1 MKKSSH
7 LDKLIHLTS
16 IHSKLRSA
24 IFSMR
29 QKNSGPYFTVRTS
42 NSVNKKYLNDEC
54 IANCQV
60 HESCYCKFRCV
71 FLDRERGR
79 VKQYPFI
86 LGLPSRRPQQ
96 LKWKGRGTY
105 SHTKKMKRFKCLGN
119 HTFHSQVSCKIT
131 LTSICLEFTQLI
143 IFLTGVYI
151 ILHAIWTCKVFPE
164 I

>member
-1 MKKSSH
+1 MICDEKLTLGLHQLSSFPWGCGAFLFLNSLLIVGRHCLSKTIFCFLKNPAQNCLAAIEPESGNRMKKSSY

-29 QKNSGPYFTVRTS
+29 PKNSGPYFTVRTS

-54 IANCQV
+54 VANCQV
-60 HESCYCKFRCV
+60 RESCYCKFRCV

-86 LGLPSRRPQQ
+86 LGLPSRRTQQ
-96 LKWKGRGTY
+96 LK
-105 SHTKKMKRFKCLGN
+105 
-119 HTFHSQVSCKIT
+119 
-131 LTSICLEFTQLI
+131 
-143 IFLTGVYI
+143 
-151 ILHAIWTCKVFPE
+151 
-164 I
+164 

>member
-16 IHSKLRSA
+16 IHSELRSA

-29 QKNSGPYFTVRTS
+29 PKNSGPYFTVRTS

-86 LGLPSRRPQQ
+86 LGLPSRRTQQ

-105 SHTKKMKRFKCLGN
+105 SHTKKMKRFNCLGN
-119 HTFHSQVSCKIT
+119 HTFHSHTYLNLSWIYT
-131 LTSICLEFTQLI
+131 AYH
-143 IFLTGVYI
+143 FLTGVYI
-151 ILHAIWTCKVFPE
+151 ILHAIWTCKIFTE